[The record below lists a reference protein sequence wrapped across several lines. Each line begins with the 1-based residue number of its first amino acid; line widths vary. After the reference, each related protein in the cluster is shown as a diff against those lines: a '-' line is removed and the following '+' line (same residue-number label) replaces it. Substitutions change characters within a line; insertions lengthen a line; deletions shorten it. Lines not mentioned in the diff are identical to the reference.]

1 MYLGEW
7 RFFRCRKSWRREE
20 REREGTF
27 FFEESATV
35 FASELRNVILG
46 ELVEGLVEDGSEG
59 GGGGAAVHGLRFR
72 HPLVGGT
79 INFVERVLLLAA
91 FGLGGK
97 WGKGREGAFL
107 GLGVNPKLPR
117 MFLS

>member
-59 GGGGAAVHGLRFR
+59 GGGGTAVHGLRFR

-79 INFVERVLLLAA
+79 INFVESVVVVQR
-91 FGLGGK
+91 LG
-97 WGKGREGAFL
+97 WGEMGEGWEGFFRTW
-107 GLGVNPKLPR
+107 GEP
-117 MFLS
+117 